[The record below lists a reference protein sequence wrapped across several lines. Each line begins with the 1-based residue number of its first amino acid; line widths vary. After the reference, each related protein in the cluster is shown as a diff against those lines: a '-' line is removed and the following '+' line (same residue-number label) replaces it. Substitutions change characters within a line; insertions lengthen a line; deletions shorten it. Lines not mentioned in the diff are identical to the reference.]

1 MFMAA
6 RTRTDPEHGSV
17 TAQPE
22 PDGHPAVD
30 PAAGIGAGGKESTM
44 AAQETQKGDGVRV
57 TETEAKQARKGFP
70 VLAVLVISTV
80 TVAVIFAGLVIA
92 YM

>member
-1 MFMAA
+1 
-6 RTRTDPEHGSV
+6 
-17 TAQPE
+17 
-22 PDGHPAVD
+22 
-30 PAAGIGAGGKESTM
+30 M